1 MERSRNEGFNARDK
15 MIKYYQIEDEA
26 KGTFFL
32 QVDWLLEN
40 AVYPSESGYADNL
53 LDLWNVYMPGYKFDR
68 IVLEYSKKYFPVLRY
83 VHDGEIFK
91 FNSIKIMQECAVKNY
106 LKYCISQGQTN
117 RMTLVQE
124 CFDLFKDITDR
135 TRLYDIINQTIE
147 HYFANGEIEHYG
159 VMFLKRFQDYSE
171 QPYIDIVERLT
182 DIHEQKQQA
191 LEARPN
197 LLQTLNVQ
205 ESDAEEVGTL
215 INILLCR
222 IALADGESRSSDVL
236 KDTWN
241 RTISDITY
249 TDSIYSFFEKYEK
262 PYMIASCYGIKN
274 IKDGKV
280 IKQLYKDAVI
290 LCAVLQSIEKGKR
303 YGIKEINEFWKR
315 DGMLFAR
322 GCFFDDEF
330 ERMKYGFNSGVLI
343 SHKDDIW
350 AFHDALIEK
359 IKTTDFRSSFNDG
372 TSREKR
378 SSSLEMDHV
387 ALNEKDRQIEE
398 LQERISELE
407 EKVDNTEKEVLSQFI
422 SLLDSKKYDHVLGKL
437 YRTAYLEKTMRIED
451 IQKILKN
458 LFEIMNISGI
468 DVYGELETEVSGEE
482 IRRGKYRVDHEITN
496 EAKVKY
502 PGYRV
507 GNSVLLHPLA
517 EEV

>member
-1 MERSRNEGFNARDK
+1 MERTRNDGFIDK
-15 MIKYYQIEDEA
+15 IVKFYQIEGES

-40 AVYPSESGYADNL
+40 AVYPLESGYADNL
-53 LDLWNVYMPGYKFDR
+53 LDLWNVYMPGYKFDGV
-68 IVLEYSKKYFPVLRY
+68 VLEYSKRYFPVLRF

-106 LKYCISQGQTN
+106 LKYLISQGQTN
-117 RMTLVQE
+117 RMTLVKD

-147 HYFANGEIEHYG
+147 NYFVNGEIEQCS
-159 VMFLKRFQDYSE
+159 VMFLKKFQDYFE
-171 QPYIDIVERLT
+171 QPYIDIVERLA

-191 LEARPN
+191 LEARSN
-197 LLQTLNVQ
+197 LLKTLKVQ
-205 ESDAEEVGTL
+205 KRDVEEVGTL

-222 IALADGESRSSDVL
+222 IALADGESRFSDVL
-236 KDTWN
+236 EDMWN
-241 RTISDITY
+241 KTVSSVTY
-249 TDSIYSFFEKYEK
+249 TDLIYSFIEKYEK
-262 PYMIASCYGIKN
+262 PYMNAACFGIKN

-290 LCAVLQSIEKGKR
+290 LCAVLQSIEKGNR
-303 YGIKEINEFWKR
+303 YGIKDVYKFWKQ
-315 DGMLFAR
+315 DGMHFA
-322 GCFFDDEF
+322 GGYFFDDEF
-330 ERMKYGFNSGVLI
+330 ERMKYAFNSDILI
-343 SHKDDIW
+343 SHKDDIL
-350 AFHDALIEK
+350 AFHNILIEK
-359 IKTTDFRSSFNDG
+359 IHTVGFQSSSNNAIF
-372 TSREKR
+372 REKR
-378 SSSLEMDHV
+378 SSALEMDHV

-437 YRTAYLEKTMRIED
+437 YRMAYIERTMRIED
-451 IQKILKN
+451 IQRILKN

-468 DVYGELETEVSGEE
+468 DVYGKLEIEVSGDE
-482 IRRGKYRVDHEITN
+482 IRRGKYRVDHEITK
-496 EAKVKY
+496 EAKLKY
-502 PGYRV
+502 PGYRI
-507 GNSVLLHPLA
+507 GNSVILHPLA

>member
-1 MERSRNEGFNARDK
+1 
-15 MIKYYQIEDEA
+15 
-26 KGTFFL
+26 
-32 QVDWLLEN
+32 
-40 AVYPSESGYADNL
+40 
-53 LDLWNVYMPGYKFDR
+53 
-68 IVLEYSKKYFPVLRY
+68 
-83 VHDGEIFK
+83 
-91 FNSIKIMQECAVKNY
+91 MQECAVKNY

-117 RMTLVQE
+117 RMTLVKE

-147 HYFANGEIEHYG
+147 HYFVNGEIEQYG

-191 LEARPN
+191 LESRPN
-197 LLQTLNVQ
+197 LLRELKVQ
-205 ESDAEEVGTL
+205 ESDAEKVGSL

-222 IALADGESRSSDVL
+222 IALADGESRFSDVL
-236 KDTWN
+236 EDTWS
-241 RTISDITY
+241 RTVSDIAY
-249 TDSIYSFFEKYEK
+249 TDSIYTFIEKFEK
-262 PYMIASCYGIKN
+262 PYMSAACFGIRN

-290 LCAVLQSIEKGKR
+290 LCAVLQSIEKGNR
-303 YGIKEINEFWKR
+303 YGIKEVNEFWKH
-315 DGMLFAR
+315 DGMHFAR
-322 GCFFDDEF
+322 GYFFDDEF
-330 ERMKYGFNSGVLI
+330 ERMKDGFAPDVLI
-343 SHKDDIW
+343 GHKDDIW

-359 IKTTDFRSSFNDG
+359 IDTTDFRTNSNNG
-372 TSREKR
+372 TTREKR
-378 SSSLEMDHV
+378 NSDLEMDHI

-437 YRTAYLEKTMRIED
+437 YRTAYLENTMRTED
-451 IQKILKN
+451 IQRILKN

-468 DVYGELETEVSGEE
+468 DVYGELETKVSGEE
-482 IRRGKYRVDHEITN
+482 IRRGKYRVDHEITK

-507 GNSVLLHPLA
+507 GNSVILHPLA